1 MKVESEQLL
10 TKTPQGINASRS
22 GVGLSPKAHAL
33 LKLFD
38 GTMAMSGL
46 KRICLEESIA
56 EAEFQ
61 SALKEL
67 LKFEHLRVIDGA
79 APDAGAKVK
88 PTAADETERKMLL
101 TLDFT
106 PWDTP
111 AGAKTAAAVHPATS
125 AAPRLAAAT
134 PAIAA
139 TAANRAPAASN
150 LTGAT
155 TAAGAVAA
163 PTLAPDAQ
171 PLAQSQD
178 ARDEKAAKL
187 RQETEVRQK
196 LIATLQP
203 QVEEELRARLR
214 PKLEQE
220 LRPKLIAALRPGLEA
235 ELRTALTKELS
246 PRVELE
252 LKARMAKTLAAQ
264 KVADQQA
271 MKPEPVADTDRAELV
286 ARAESVALAASD
298 SGGFERVLASL
309 NLPVFSIDKTGVCTY
324 MSPAWVQFSGY
335 TAADTVGK
343 PLMDFFAQS
352 DRRAIVAMLT
362 GIANGTALRFEQQGA
377 LLRRGG
383 DPLWVEISAAPLY
396 AASGEP
402 VGVCGAIRDAAESR
416 RTADQAEADGVR
428 LLLLVDQIDTGVLLE
443 DGEGNIQQA
452 NPALCTLLSLDAA
465 PYSLEG
471 MPVTELHASAAKGF
485 IAPDGF
491 LQRVAE
497 IRAAG
502 EDSKGE
508 SFVMAD
514 GRVIAQDYLEV
525 TAGTNVVG
533 HLWLY
538 RDMPRPPARAAS

>member
-1 MKVESEQLL
+1 MNVESEQRL

-22 GVGLSPKAHAL
+22 GVGLSSKAYTL

-38 GTMAMSGL
+38 GTMAVSAL
-46 KRICLEESIA
+46 KQICLEASIA
-56 EAEFQ
+56 EADFQ

-67 LKFEHLRVIDGA
+67 MQFEHLRVVD
-79 APDAGAKVK
+79 DATGEKAK
-88 PTAADETERKMLL
+88 PTATEEAERKMSL

-106 PWDTP
+106 PWDTAP
-111 AGAKTAAAVHPATS
+111 PAKTAGAVQPPATATSQQKS
-125 AAPRLAAAT
+125 AIRAS
-134 PAIAA
+134 
-139 TAANRAPAASN
+139 AANRAPAAAVVNAAVSAKVS
-150 LTGAT
+150 AT
-155 TAAGAVAA
+155 ATPVAPKPAGEPAA
-163 PTLAPDAQ
+163 PQ
-171 PLAQSQD
+171 PGVSD
-178 ARDEKAAKL
+178 EGARDEKAAKL
-187 RQETEVRQK
+187 RQEAEVRQK
-196 LIATLQP
+196 LIAALQP
-203 QVEEELRARLR
+203 RVEEELRARLR

-235 ELRTALTKELS
+235 EVRAALTRELT
-246 PRVELE
+246 PRVELD
-252 LKARMAKTLAAQ
+252 LKARMAKSMAAQ
-264 KVADQQA
+264 RTAEQQA
-271 MKPEPVADTDRAELV
+271 IQPAPVTEVAEPVARVAPATTD
-286 ARAESVALAASD
+286 SS
-298 SGGFERVLASL
+298 GFERVLASL

-324 MSPAWVQFSGY
+324 LSPAWVQFSGY
-335 TAADTVGK
+335 TTTESVGK
-343 PLMDFFAQS
+343 PLMDFFAES
-352 DRRAIVAMLT
+352 DRRAVLAMLT

-377 LLRRGG
+377 LLRKGG

-402 VGVCGAIRDAAESR
+402 VGVCGAMRDAAESR

-443 DGEGNIQQA
+443 DGEGSIQQA
-452 NPALCTLLSLDAA
+452 NAALCTLLSLDAA

-471 MPVTELHASAAKGF
+471 MPVAELHATAARGF

-502 EDSKGE
+502 VDAKGE

-514 GRVIAQDYLEV
+514 GRVVVQDYLEV
-525 TAGTNVVG
+525 TAGNKVVG

-538 RDMPRPPARAAS
+538 RDMPRPPARLAQ